1 MSDYKSIN
9 DYHLLTH
16 DQLMR
21 EHERQRH
28 IIAKLEVNNSDLTNK
43 IIKLENEK
51 TDLVKRHIELEDSN
65 ADLRKYHKDFEQFA
79 ATVYDP
85 NKPTYKE
92 LEDKLASAENSKQ
105 AEIDEL
111 YETKIIPLQ
120 NQIKDREIKMES
132 MYKQQVSYMEEIG
145 HLKKI
150 IDRLNTIVN
159 YAAGYI
165 SACEQFRDKHPNDV
179 KNWLFEGLK

>member
-1 MSDYKSIN
+1 MN
-9 DYHLLTH
+9 DSNNSKTVQVL
-16 DQLMR
+16 R
-21 EHERQRH
+21 EEYYFLDVY
-28 IIAKLEVNNSDLTNK
+28 ISKLER
-43 IIKLENEK
+43 ENQ
-51 TDLVKRHIELEDSN
+51 DLVKRHIELENSLIE
-65 ADLRKYHKDFEQFA
+65 LRKYHKEFEQCA

-92 LEDKLASAENSKQ
+92 LETKLALTENSKQ

-111 YETKIIPLQ
+111 YETKIVPLQ
-120 NQIKDREIKMES
+120 NEIKDKKIKLES
-132 MYKQQVSYMEEIG
+132 AYKQDIRNMEEIG

-159 YAAGYI
+159 YAVGYI
-165 SACEQFRDKHPNDV
+165 SSCEQFRDKHPNDV

>member
-1 MSDYKSIN
+1 MSDFKSIN

-21 EHERQRH
+21 ENERQREL
-28 IIAKLEVNNSDLTNK
+28 IAKLEVNNIDLINK

-51 TDLVKRHIELEDSN
+51 AE
-65 ADLRKYHKDFEQFA
+65 FA
-79 ATVYDP
+79 SCTARVYAP
-85 NKPTYKE
+85 NKSYKE
-92 LEDKLASAENSKQ
+92 LEDKLALAENSKQ

-111 YETKIIPLQ
+111 YETKIAPLQ
-120 NQIKDREIKMES
+120 NEIKDKKIQLES
-132 MYKQQVSYMEEIG
+132 AYKQDIRNMEEIG

-159 YAAGYI
+159 YAVGYI
-165 SACEQFRDKHPNDV
+165 SSCEQFRDKHPNDV